1 MRSSASLFTIPVLIA
16 AGLQFSC
23 SADKGPQPGSPPFL
37 WNVARDNFA
46 AHDFIKT
53 AENLDRIIASENDYA
68 ARAQPWLLVLTSGMI
83 RGYMDLADG
92 LENAV
97 RAKKSD
103 PGGYRKYI
111 SNSRSAAG
119 RHSLHFAE
127 AFMRFQKGKDD
138 PVLIAFNYPSGSA
151 APIPEITRA
160 LNGQQLPP
168 PDLEFAQKHALERGV
183 LLESCRAVGASD
195 DTAKA
200 AELFKAGDVKVAR
213 ATFLTAMANSLYD
226 QSQLY
231 GPTKLDDPS
240 KVKMFA
246 SLASD
251 ALKGVPESKQTK
263 DLSEKIQKALVSK
276 KKK

>member
-1 MRSSASLFTIPVLIA
+1 MRSSAGLFTIPILITA
-16 AGLQFSC
+16 TFQFSC
-23 SADKGPQPGSPPFL
+23 STETGPKPGSPPFL

-53 AENLDRIIASENDYA
+53 TENLDRIIATENDYT
-68 ARAQPWLLVLTSGMI
+68 ARAQPWLLVLSSGMI
-83 RGYMDLADG
+83 HGYMDLADG
-92 LENAV
+92 LESAV
-97 RAKKSD
+97 RAKKGD
-103 PGGYRKYI
+103 PGNFRKYI
-111 SNSRSAAG
+111 SNSRSTAG
-119 RHSLHFAE
+119 RHTLHFAE

-151 APIPEITRA
+151 APVPEITRA
-160 LNGQQLPP
+160 LNGAALQPAEL
-168 PDLEFAQKHALERGV
+168 DAAQRHALERGV

-200 AELFKAGDVKVAR
+200 AELFKSGDVKVSR
-213 ATFLTAMANSLYD
+213 AAFLTAMATSLYD

-263 DLSEKIQKALVSK
+263 ELNEKIQKAVVSK
-276 KKK
+276 KK